1 MRTAADKRTNDR
13 RLGRLRLFLVAAAT
27 AGLVGLGI
35 GVAYLNRPAVGRPCS
50 VPNATVRGATGVT
63 MSCTPALNG
72 NREAVWRYVAER

>member
-13 RLGRLRLFLVAAAT
+13 RLGCLRLFLVAAAT

-50 VPNATVRGATGVT
+50 VPNATGGT